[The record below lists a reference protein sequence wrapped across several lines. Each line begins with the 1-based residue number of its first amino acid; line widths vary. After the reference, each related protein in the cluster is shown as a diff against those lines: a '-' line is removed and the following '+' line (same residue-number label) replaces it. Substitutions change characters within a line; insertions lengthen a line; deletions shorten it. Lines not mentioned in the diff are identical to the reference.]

1 MFDILYIHF
10 FEVFHMVLILKFL
23 PILLLIFVTVLLARR
38 FTTPKEKI
46 VDSDVGLIPF

>member
-1 MFDILYIHF
+1 
-10 FEVFHMVLILKFL
+10 MVLILKFL
-23 PILLLIFVTVLLARR
+23 PILLLIFVAVLLARR